1 MATSA
6 LPSFINAVITRLK
19 ADSNLSAVRIFD
31 GIEIDQSYPGD
42 AVCIGHDGNME
53 GDEVVASNFTQ
64 EYRNLGAVGKFED
77 GIVNCSMWAWDGSTD
92 ISARRTRAMQ
102 VLGYVENSIRSD
114 VSFSGVVIY
123 SGLATAQMSYRQ
135 TTGGAAVVIN
145 FSLTYRAKI

>member
-6 LPSFINAVITRLK
+6 LPSLINAVITRLK
-19 ADSNLSAVRIFD
+19 ADSNLSSVRVFD

-42 AVCIGHDGNME
+42 AICIGHNGNME
-53 GDEVVASNFTQ
+53 GDEVVASNLTQ

-77 GIVNCSMWAWDGSTD
+77 GILNCTMWAWDGTTD
-92 ISARRTRAMQ
+92 ISARRTRATQ

-114 VSFSGVVIY
+114 VSFGGVVIY
-123 SGLATAQMSYRQ
+123 SGIDAAQMIYRQ

-145 FSLTYRAKI
+145 FSITYRAKI

>member
-6 LPSFINAVITRLK
+6 LPSFINAVIARLK
-19 ADSNLSAVRIFD
+19 ADSNLSAVRVFD

-42 AVCIGHDGNME
+42 AICIGHDGNME

-92 ISARRTRAMQ
+92 ISDRRTRATQ
-102 VLGYVENSIRSD
+102 VLGYIENSIRSD

-123 SGLATAQMSYRQ
+123 SGLETAQMSYRQ

-145 FSLTYRAKI
+145 FSITYRAKI

>member
-64 EYRNLGAVGKFED
+64 EYRNLGAVGKFEN

-92 ISARRTRAMQ
+92 ISDRRTRAMQ

-123 SGLATAQMSYRQ
+123 SGLETAQMSYRQ

>member
-123 SGLATAQMSYRQ
+123 SGLETAQMSYRQ
-135 TTGGAAVVIN
+135 TTSGAAVVIN